1 MLKNHSTLSPLASP
15 IAYNMVTR
23 LQRIVHITGY
33 SFTIQQF
40 LILYTRE
47 EENRQRVAN
56 VFISPIFQW
65 TMLYLVSVD
74 KLKGEGTEFP
84 LTKEEF
90 TTIYL
95 DILQN
100 GRSTFNGEPVSLS
113 DTFRRKGIDSGIL
126 KETLEE
132 LNRKLLSTKLT
143 EDQLIEKII
152 STLDELE
159 KFENFLE
166 QKVEETAVFMKYAT
180 SAKSDFSEK
189 TAAMLGQIRA
199 FVKELEKTLDEYVGR
214 SAPNLKNVV
223 GYKVAA
229 RLLKSFG
236 GVRRLALSSSSTV
249 QIIGAEKAFFRFR
262 KGNGTP
268 PKHGII
274 YEIPD
279 IYKATRGNSG
289 KISRAYSNAIVK
301 AARADM
307 VGITSESDTKLK
319 KRIEE
324 IKRSGKNRS
333 VS

>member
-1 MLKNHSTLSPLASP
+1 
-15 IAYNMVTR
+15 
-23 LQRIVHITGY
+23 
-33 SFTIQQF
+33 
-40 LILYTRE
+40 
-47 EENRQRVAN
+47 
-56 VFISPIFQW
+56 
-65 TMLYLVSVD
+65 MLYLVSVD